1 MQHNLYY
8 NSFYLMPLHPVD
20 VYVGKRLRLLRSIR
34 SMSQEVLGLY
44 VGVTFQQIQKYEKGS
59 NRIGASRLYQF
70 AKLFNVNVSSF
81 FEGYLQ
87 KGEDDLLAENDKEFL
102 DEKKRLELTYI
113 LQNLDPLL
121 QPKIYNFLKSLSS
134 VNNKTHSKK
143 FTKTS

>member
-1 MQHNLYY
+1 
-8 NSFYLMPLHPVD
+8 MPLHPVD